1 MERLSDG
8 LQEREGPGETR
19 QVNEGWLLTF
29 PHKIEILSLDPAV
42 FVVVAVVFKELRNT
56 RFQRLSNIRLRA
68 ETASDFTAYRLQ
80 SRGDS
85 VERRGRKSELL
96 FSLNSSNPPL

>member
-1 MERLSDG
+1 MTDSK
-8 LQEREGPGETR
+8 REGPGETR